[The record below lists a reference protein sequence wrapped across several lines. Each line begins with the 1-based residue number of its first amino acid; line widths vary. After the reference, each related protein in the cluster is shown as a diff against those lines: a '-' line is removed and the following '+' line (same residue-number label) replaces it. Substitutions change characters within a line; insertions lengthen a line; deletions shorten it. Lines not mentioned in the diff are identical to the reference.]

1 MIDRFSKKIFIHIG
15 YAKTGTTFLQRKIF
29 QKIDNYIVMEHLDA
43 VNFFNQVTNYDS
55 SIYDDQLVLKEYNKF
70 FYKKN
75 IENKDGIIISNERL
89 ELEGVDVGLVAKR
102 LKNLFPNAKIL
113 ITIREQLDLLYSWY
127 LFKGFSSKYLGK
139 PFKGKYIEINEFIEN
154 GINQI
159 SNNHIMRLQFHSLF
173 IYYSKLFGKENV
185 HIIFFED
192 IFNKKYKLLKKLED
206 IFGCKINLKI
216 NRSQKINF
224 RKRNQE
230 LLKQSNYYFN
240 RELSNYFLHRNLFAL
255 LINLPFIFIGKNL
268 SPIIRRSSV
277 FEFDNQLDGFVPK
290 INPTNMKYLKKIYS
304 ESNKKLEKLTNLNFA
319 SRGYLN

>member
-1 MIDRFSKKIFIHIG
+1 MILRS
-15 YAKTGTTFLQRKIF
+15 
-29 QKIDNYIVMEHLDA
+29 E
-43 VNFFNQVTNYDS
+43 
-55 SIYDDQLVLKEYNKF
+55 
-70 FYKKN
+70 
-75 IENKDGIIISNERL
+75 
-89 ELEGVDVGLVAKR
+89 
-102 LKNLFPNAKIL
+102 
-113 ITIREQLDLLYSWY
+113 
-127 LFKGFSSKYLGK
+127 
-139 PFKGKYIEINEFIEN
+139 
-154 GINQI
+154 
-159 SNNHIMRLQFHSLF
+159 
-173 IYYSKLFGKENV
+173 KLFGKENV